1 VPAGVVASGE
11 DLYNDPHLRARAFI
25 AAVPHPTLGTLPLPT
40 VPMRLPEG
48 ALEPPR
54 TYHLGEH
61 NAYVFCDLLG
71 YSPEQL
77 VAWQAEGIVE

>member
-1 VPAGVVASGE
+1 
-11 DLYNDPHLRARAFI
+11 
-25 AAVPHPTLGTLPLPT
+25 
-40 VPMRLPEG
+40 MRLPEG
-48 ALEPPR
+48 AREPPR